1 MQRELADV
9 EKSIGNFLKAIEMG
23 IITEATQKHLA
34 ELEAQ
39 KSDINVRI
47 AKEEIKSRV
56 LTKEQILFW
65 LNKMKEIDIL
75 DEDNRERIVDTF
87 INSIYVYDDRIVINY
102 NCGEESETI
111 LPDSMGVSSDFLTV
125 GEPNFR

>member
-9 EKSIGNFLKAIEMG
+9 EKRIGNFLKAIEMG
-23 IITEATQKHLA
+23 IITEATQKRLA

-39 KSDINVRI
+39 KSDINVSI

-65 LNKMKEIDIL
+65 LHKMKDSDIL
-75 DEDNRERIVDTF
+75 NEDNRERIVDTF
-87 INSIYVYDDRIVINY
+87 INSIYVYDDKVVINY
-102 NCGEESETI
+102 NCREDSETI
-111 LPDSMGVSSDFLTV
+111 LPDNMGESSYLSMV
-125 GEPNFR
+125 GEPSNS